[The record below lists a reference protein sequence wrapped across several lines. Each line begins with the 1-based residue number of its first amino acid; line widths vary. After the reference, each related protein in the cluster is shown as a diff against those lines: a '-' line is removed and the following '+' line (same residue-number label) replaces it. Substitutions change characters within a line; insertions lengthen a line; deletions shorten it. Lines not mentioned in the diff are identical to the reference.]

1 MKLRTIFVCE
11 KCSYE
16 STKWLG
22 KCPNC
27 DAWNSMIEDVINT
40 GKPERAHTGLAQKP
54 EPLFKTTVTE
64 NRMQTGISELD
75 RVLGGGVVNNSLIL
89 LSGEP
94 GIGKSTITLK
104 VCEKIAVQ
112 NKKVLYISGE
122 ESQSQVA
129 SRAERLGI
137 KSESISFLS
146 ETNFDNLLLTI
157 ETEKPDFVVVDSIQV
172 VASQN
177 IPSIA
182 GSINQVR
189 FCTESLMNYAKK
201 HNIAVL
207 IVGHVTKDG
216 TLAGPR
222 ILEHLVDTVL
232 FIEGERFQDLR
243 ILRALKNRFGS
254 TNEIGIFEMRED
266 GLIEVTN
273 PSEIFIG
280 GRKADAFGSSITSII
295 EGSRP
300 LLVEIQ
306 ALTNYTNFGYPK
318 RAASGYDNNRLQLLV
333 AVIQKHLHLNLS
345 SQDVYIN
352 VVGGLRVS
360 DPSTDLA
367 VVMAIISSL
376 KKEPL
381 DSGTVYLGEIG
392 LSGEI
397 RAVNKLENR
406 IQEAEKVGFKKVIAP
421 KSSKKISSKKIEL
434 ENYSDITS
442 LFKKTFSQTATSDQ
456 KP

>member
-1 MKLRTIFVCE
+1 MKLKTVFICE
-11 KCSYE
+11 KCSFE
-16 STKWLG
+16 SQKWLG

-40 GKPERAHTGLAQKP
+40 GKPERVHTGLAQKP
-54 EPLFKTTVTE
+54 EPLFKTSVTE
-64 NRMQTGISELD
+64 NRIETGISELD
-75 RVLGGGVVNNSLIL
+75 RVLGGGIVNNSLIL

-104 VCEKIAVQ
+104 VCEKVGLK

-146 ETNFDNLLLTI
+146 ETNFDNILLTI
-157 ETEKPDFVVVDSIQV
+157 ESEKPDFVVVDSIQV
-172 VASQN
+172 VASQS

-201 HNIAVL
+201 NDIAVL

-280 GRKADAFGSSITSII
+280 GRKTDAFGSSITTII

-333 AVIQKHLHLNLS
+333 AVIQKHLHLNLN

-360 DPSTDLA
+360 DPATDLA

-381 DSGTVYLGEIG
+381 DSSTVYLGEIG

-397 RAVNKLENR
+397 RSINKLENR
-406 IQEAEKVGFKKVIAP
+406 IQEAEKVGFQKVIAP
-421 KSSKKISSKKIEL
+421 KSSKKTSSKKIEL
-434 ENYSDITS
+434 ENFSDITS
-442 LFKKTFSQTATSDQ
+442 LFKKTFSATSTQ
-456 KP
+456 KSE